1 VHPTAAV
8 SDGADAGWGD
18 GPEAGAPERRGIGG
32 GDAVTPGGSLRDGP
46 QAAHTEAPRIVLVS
60 PKHAGNVGAS
70 ARAMKNFGLA
80 DLWLVAPRCR
90 IDHQARALAA
100 HAGDVLD
107 AATEVGSL
115 AEALADRTVA
125 VGTTARV
132 RASEVHRAELPE
144 RVLRALHGQRGA
156 LVFGPE
162 DTGLDNAALDRCR
175 WIVSLPTAPYASLN
189 LAQAVVVLCYLWHR
203 QTLAADGSA
212 AVTDETP
219 PGATPAAPPAAL
231 ATPGA
236 TPAPPAA
243 TPAPPGATPAPSG
256 ATPAPAG
263 ATPASREQFEGM
275 IGQLAA
281 VALRSGYVDAARLPS
296 ALRHLRAL
304 IDRAAPSAEE
314 VARLR
319 GLWRHLAWALEQ
331 PPERLPA
338 PEAAGGDVEAPSD
351 DSASST

>member
-1 VHPTAAV
+1 VHPAAAV
-8 SDGADAGWGD
+8 SDGAGAGSCD
-18 GPEAGAPERRGIGG
+18 EPDAGAPERRGIGG
-32 GDAVTPGGSLRDGP
+32 GDAGAPGGSLRDGQ
-46 QAAHTEAPRIVLVS
+46 QAARTEAPRIVLVS

-70 ARAMKNFGLA
+70 ARAMKNFGLT

-203 QTLAADGSA
+203 QTLAADGPA

-219 PGATPAAPPAAL
+219 PAATPAPLAAM
-231 ATPGA
+231 
-236 TPAPPAA
+236 PAPPAA
-243 TPAPPGATPAPSG
+243 ALAPP
-256 ATPAPAG
+256 G

-275 IGQLAA
+275 MGQLAA

-304 IDRAAPSAEE
+304 IDRAEPSAEE

-338 PEAAGGDVEAPSD
+338 PEAAGGDIEAPSD